1 MRFLENQSVV
11 GGSFI
16 KYVEQYKEKNC
27 DSESPILS
35 VSLEYQ
41 IMSVDKD
48 VYSAILRNGSFSFA
62 NSTPPYC
69 HSLKALSVYP
79 LTYSL
84 LCFVSMI
91 ASLSVTIFQLLL
103 HLVYTRLHIVLI
115 NLSIYHMVDILTI
128 FLL

>member
-1 MRFLENQSVV
+1 MRFLEKQRVV
-11 GGSFI
+11 GGSFL

-27 DSESPILS
+27 DSKSPILS

-69 HSLKALSVYP
+69 HSLKALSIYP

-103 HLVYTRLHIVLI
+103 HLVFIHLYIVLI
-115 NLSIYHMVDILTI
+115 NLSIYHMVHILTI

>member
-69 HSLKALSVYP
+69 HSLEALSVYP

>member
-69 HSLKALSVYP
+69 HSLKALSIYP

-103 HLVYTRLHIVLI
+103 HLVYTHLYIVLI
-115 NLSIYHMVDILTI
+115 NLSIYHMV
-128 FLL
+128 